1 VLDNTGLARKG
12 GAVATHVR
20 VARRTDELHAAR
32 IDAAQ
37 ADVLLA
43 CDLIVAASPAMLG
56 TIAPGRTQ
64 VIANSHPT
72 LTAAQLADPDAQCDF
87 GELEAALAG
96 AAGTD
101 CVAALDATALASALL
116 GESIYAN
123 LVLLGI
129 ACQRGLLPVSRAA
142 LERAIELNG
151 NAVAA
156 NLAAFRWGRL
166 EAVDAVAVRAAAAP
180 YLPEE
185 VVEATLDEIV
195 ERRARFLVEYQDEA
209 YADRYRALV
218 DLARQGERERV
229 GVEGAFADAVARSY
243 FKLLAYK
250 DEYEVARL
258 HTLPESRA
266 ALEREFEGDFRI
278 AYHFAPPL
286 FPGRPRKR
294 RFGPWIRPMLGGL
307 AWLRWLRGTPFDP
320 FGWTVERK
328 RERALVV
335 EYETEVRALAARLA
349 PANHAAA
356 VELAALPQRIRGY
369 GDVKA
374 RSVEATA
381 TRAAEL
387 RQQIKLT
394 LA

>member
-1 VLDNTGLARKG
+1 
-12 GAVATHVR
+12 VR

-43 CDLIVAASPAMLG
+43 CDLIVAATPAMLG
-56 TIAPGRTQ
+56 TVAPGRAR
-64 VIANSHPT
+64 VVANNHPT
-72 LTAAQLADPDAQCDF
+72 LTAAQLSDPDAQCDF

-101 CVAALDATALASALL
+101 RVAALDATALAAALL
-116 GESIYAN
+116 GDSIYAN
-123 LVLLGI
+123 LLLLGV
-129 ACQRGLLPVSRAA
+129 ACQRGWLPVGVAA

-166 EAVDAVAVRAAAAP
+166 AAVDPAAVQAAAAP
-180 YLPEE
+180 YLPEDLVEPTLAE
-185 VVEATLDEIV
+185 VV

-209 YADRYRALV
+209 YASRYRALV
-218 DLARQGERERV
+218 DVAREAERTRV
-229 GVEGAFADAVARSY
+229 GAEGAFAEAVARSY

-307 AWLRWLRGTPFDP
+307 AWLRWLRATPFDP
-320 FGWTVERK
+320 FGWTAERK
-328 RERALVV
+328 RERALVTD
-335 EYETEVRALAARLA
+335 YEAETRALTKQLA
-349 PANHAAA
+349 PGNLGAAA
-356 VELAALPQRIRGY
+356 ELAALPQRTRGY